1 MDSNIVSAI
10 LKPELIH
17 WENINVKKI
26 FLVERENRE
35 RDYDEEK
42 DKTLVGL
49 YRELA
54 SKDTKSVIINNDGS
68 IEEAVNKIYNS
79 IVGA

>member
-1 MDSNIVSAI
+1 MM
-10 LKPELIH
+10 
-17 WENINVKKI
+17 KK
-26 FLVERENRE
+26 
-35 RDYDEEK
+35 
-42 DKTLVGL
+42 KTKQL

>member
-1 MDSNIVSAI
+1 M
-10 LKPELIH
+10 L
-17 WENINVKKI
+17 
-26 FLVERENRE
+26 ERENRE
-35 RDYDEEK
+35 RDYDEDK
-42 DKTLVGL
+42 DKTIVGL

-54 SKDTKSVIINNDGS
+54 NKEAKSVIINNDRS